1 MRKLPVDKLTPVV
14 VISATSVAGRILFNF
29 IPQIQPCTALIIL
42 TGLSLGPFCGG
53 ATGALTAFV
62 SNILLGQGPWTPF
75 QMLAWGL
82 IGVGAGYMGKN
93 KLTSSLTATCVYGVM
108 SAFFYSV
115 LTDFSSLYYTLGSV
129 TLRDFGLML
138 LTGLSFN
145 ISHAVCNV
153 IFIILLYHKFLQKLT
168 RIRDKYGFLC

>member
-1 MRKLPVDKLTPVV
+1 MKRFPVDKLTPVV
-14 VISATSVAGRILFNF
+14 VISATSVAGRVLFNV
-29 IPQIQPCTALIIL
+29 IPQVQPSTALIIL

-53 ATGALTAFV
+53 ATGMLTAFV
-62 SNILLGQGPWTPF
+62 SNMVLGQGPWTPF

-82 IGVGAGYMGKN
+82 IGVGAGYLGKN
-93 KLTSSLTATCVYGVM
+93 RWLSSLPSACIYGVI
-108 SAFFYSV
+108 SAFFYSI
-115 LTDFSSLYYTLGSV
+115 LTDFSYLYYTIGSITV
-129 TLRDFGLML
+129 KDFFLVL

-153 IFIILLYHKFLQKLT
+153 VFIVLLYHKFLQKLT